1 MSWDLEAWYISKN
14 RQSNIHRV
22 ASEKRL
28 YAQGANHSESSLGFD
43 LCTVDETHTF
53 DQQFEAVM
61 KNLDWMDEEDKL
73 YYRERAAE
81 FKALSETLGIPIRS
95 YWV

>member
-14 RQSNIHRV
+14 KQSNIHRV
-22 ASEKRL
+22 ASEK
-28 YAQGANHSESSLGFD
+28 QFHTPGANHSEGSLGVD
-43 LCTVDETHTF
+43 LLTVDETHTF

-73 YYRERAAE
+73 YYKDRALE
-81 FKALSETLGIPIRS
+81 FKALSEKLGTPIRS